1 MQSYREMH
9 HSILPMF
16 PPQTGQCQASSRACA
31 VLCLVAQS
39 CSTLCDS
46 MDYSPSSSSVHG
58 DSPGKNTRVGCHAL
72 LQGICPTQGSN
83 PGLPHCRWILYHL
96 SHIIQLKSFKDHSG
110 WDWEKRR
117 AFKRK
122 EGTEGRENFL
132 QPKTLFPSFS
142 GAGGKRGQGW

>member
-83 PGLPHCRWILYHL
+83 PGLPHCRWIFFYQLIYKGSPL
-96 SHIIQLKSFKDHSG
+96 ESTIQFSLV
-110 WDWEKRR
+110 
-117 AFKRK
+117 A
-122 EGTEGRENFL
+122 
-132 QPKTLFPSFS
+132 QPCPTLCDPMDYTTPGFPVHHQIPEFT
-142 GAGGKRGQGW
+142 QTHVH